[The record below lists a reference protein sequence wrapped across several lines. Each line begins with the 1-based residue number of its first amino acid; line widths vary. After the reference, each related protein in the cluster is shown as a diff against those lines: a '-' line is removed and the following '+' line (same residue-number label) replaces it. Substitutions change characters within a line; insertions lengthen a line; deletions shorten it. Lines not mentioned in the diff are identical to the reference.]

1 MRYAGV
7 LVSTWL
13 LGSFCLLN
21 AQQIAV
27 GVKGGVRA
35 SDDVDGFSLRS
46 SESKRYIV
54 GPAVELRLPWRL
66 GVEFDALY
74 RRFGYTSES
83 QFASLSHSIIRER
96 GNSWEF
102 PLLAKYR
109 IPGRLVQPFAG
120 AGYDWRKVNGSDV
133 SSGYYLSGQTTNP
146 PADIYT
152 YYFNQRRSTDYPVGH
167 GVVISGGIDLNS
179 RHLRVSPEFRYVR
192 WRKQFLSQVGGDGS
206 YFLQSSQNEYFIL
219 VGISWH

>member
-1 MRYAGV
+1 MKRFGLLSTLLLLCSPYV
-7 LVSTWL
+7 LK
-13 LGSFCLLN
+13 
-21 AQQIAV
+21 AQQIGV
-27 GVKGGVRA
+27 GVKGGIRA

-46 SESKRYIV
+46 SESKRYIA
-54 GPAVELRLPWRL
+54 GPMVELRLPWRL

-83 QFASLSHSIIRER
+83 DQGSLSHAIIRER
-96 GNSWEF
+96 ANSWEF

-109 IPGRLVQPFAG
+109 LPGRLVQPFVG
-120 AGYDWRKVNGSDV
+120 AGYDWRTVKGSDI
-133 SSGYYLSGQTTNP
+133 SSGYYLSGVTTDP

-152 YYFNQRRSTDYPVGH
+152 YYFNRHSNTNYPISH
-167 GVVISGGIDLNS
+167 GVVISGGLDVNG

-192 WRKQFLSQVGGDGS
+192 WSEQFLSSVGGDGS
-206 YFLQSSQNEYFIL
+206 YFLESPRNEFLIL